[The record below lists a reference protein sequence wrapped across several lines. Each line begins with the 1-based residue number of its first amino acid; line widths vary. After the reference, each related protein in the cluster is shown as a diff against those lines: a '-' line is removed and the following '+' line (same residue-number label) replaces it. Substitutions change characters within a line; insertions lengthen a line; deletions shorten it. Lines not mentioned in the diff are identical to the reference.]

1 MNILASI
8 DKCLNTLT
16 KDIVLGDTVFIELDK
31 SNFEQL
37 EGEIKDLLGNHITL
51 LEEKVSD
58 FGRCKILAFAQGYK
72 VIIAINKSKGM
83 AETFY
88 VAFKMKTI

>member
-8 DKCLNTLT
+8 DKCLNAVS
-16 KDIVLGDTVFIELDK
+16 KDVVLGDTVFIELDE
-31 SNFEQL
+31 SNYKQL
-37 EGEIKDLLGNHITL
+37 EGEIKDLLGNHVTL

-83 AETFY
+83 EETFY
-88 VAFKMKTI
+88 VAFKAKTI